1 MPGRAVGGGIVE
13 NDQRIDGDA
22 GPGIDQKW
30 IDVDRRDP
38 AAGVCHE
45 VGQADQGLD
54 GGGLV
59 QRRPAAIT
67 FQLHAGFGPGDQVPG
82 LGRIQ
87 RRAGQRDVLHQLDI
101 DATGKTGRPAFP
113 RLPPK
118 PDMPRTF
125 QIDANDP
132 ERTLDPLGPAA
143 KIAYAQVAS
152 EQDGP

>member
-1 MPGRAVGGGIVE
+1 MPGGRFGRGVVE
-13 NDQRIDGDA
+13 NDQRVDGDA

-67 FQLHAGFGPGDQVPG
+67 PQLHAGFGPADQLPG
-82 LGRIQ
+82 LGRVQ
-87 RRAGQRDVLHQLDI
+87 RRAGQRDVFHQFDI

-125 QIDANDP
+125 QNRR
-132 ERTLDPLGPAA
+132 E
-143 KIAYAQVAS
+143 
-152 EQDGP
+152 